1 MSASSYRTQLDRKVR
16 ARADA
21 EKKVGEFRQKEADK
35 RTKAA
40 KERAAAAKTSSPT
53 TAKSKLRAAERYED
67 EAVPRQVA
75 DMILRSG
82 KLGIRGLA
90 APVWTSWGRFQARA
104 SWGRT
109 ALYSRR

>member
-1 MSASSYRTQLDRKVR
+1 MSASSYRTHLDRKVR

-53 TAKSKLRAAERYED
+53 TARSKLRAAERYED
-67 EAVPRQVA
+67 EANKAAKEVA
-75 DMILRSG
+75 TWSSLTSSCTVGGEASG
-82 KLGIRGLA
+82 
-90 APVWTSWGRFQARA
+90 S
-104 SWGRT
+104 
-109 ALYSRR
+109 